1 MKLLLLPLCQQIG
14 DLDTKESNT
23 SHGLKSRKQRNH
35 YLQRLRLQKHTHL
48 MKPLPSSQLPHQ
60 RNKSQSTTKFML
72 NTHGQYVSTTTAP
85 SMRVTNEDPAGIPR
99 NKKDMINLFLNTLK
113 GIHGLKTA
121 ISHKLNV
128 GISELLIILYLFQT
142 LLRIHLFL
150 LQIHLYLLR
159 ICLFPDSFRKHQ
171 DEKPL

>member
-1 MKLLLLPLCQQIG
+1 
-14 DLDTKESNT
+14 
-23 SHGLKSRKQRNH
+23 
-35 YLQRLRLQKHTHL
+35 
-48 MKPLPSSQLPHQ
+48 MKPLSLSQLPHQ

-85 SMRVTNEDPAGIPR
+85 SMRVTNEDSAGIPR
-99 NKKDMINLFLNTLK
+99 NKKDMINLFLNTLEE
-113 GIHGLKTA
+113 IHGLKTA

-128 GISELLIILYLFQT
+128 GISELLIIL
-142 LLRIHLFL
+142 HLFRTL

-159 ICLFPDSFRKHQ
+159 ICLFPHSFRKHQ